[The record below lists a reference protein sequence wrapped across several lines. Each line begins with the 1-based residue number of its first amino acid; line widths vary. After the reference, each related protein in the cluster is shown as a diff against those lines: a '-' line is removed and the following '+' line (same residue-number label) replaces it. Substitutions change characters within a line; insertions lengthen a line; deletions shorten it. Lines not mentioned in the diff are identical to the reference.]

1 MKARCARGKIDE
13 KTARVHFLDSTATAT
28 GDILNKY
35 ANLRAAVR
43 EAAENQIL
51 LKQLKTIHPPSVPDM
66 TPGYTLDRIRKELAD
81 AAKQIR
87 RIREPGEAGRPCRRK
102 AKPKVSRV
110 TR

>member
-1 MKARCARGKIDE
+1 LPRSPLGLDEAEKASSPQSESEGLASQARP
-13 KTARVHFLDSTATAT
+13 T
-28 GDILNKY
+28 GL
-35 ANLRAAVR
+35 V
-43 EAAENQIL
+43 
-51 LKQLKTIHPPSVPDM
+51 
-66 TPGYTLDRIRKELAD
+66 